1 MTLRTYTR
9 TTDARAQTGSR
20 IVAAP
25 DTAIEIP
32 NTRDYFNTCV
42 SLFWYCEPIRD
53 DYNLL
58 VIFGMNIESY
68 HFHLTILA

>member
-1 MTLRTYTR
+1 MILRTYTS

-32 NTRDYFNTCV
+32 NTRF
-42 SLFWYCEPIRD
+42 PP
-53 DYNLL
+53 NLSDNHPPGIW
-58 VIFGMNIESY
+58 V
-68 HFHLTILA
+68 TR